1 MQGEC
6 GFFEWKDEKFTS
18 WSVEVING
26 LRAEMIRLD
35 NDVLECR
42 AYGCQRCRGKINFL
56 ENEIENMQKM
66 ISEATSEAQKNKKK
80 IRFLCILLV
89 VAMIIISFL
98 IGCKA

>member
-6 GFFEWKDEKFTS
+6 RFFEWKDEKFTS
-18 WSVEVING
+18 WYIEVING
-26 LRAEMIRLD
+26 LRLEMIRLE
-35 NDVLECR
+35 NEVLECR
-42 AYGCQRCRGKINFL
+42 ESGCQRCREKINFL
-56 ENEIENMQKM
+56 ENEIENLQKM